1 MALALMSV
9 IISGA
14 LVATWQI
21 ERWTLNASL
30 SHLALNQIIEEI
42 QLSSESTALDFYAV
56 DDFDV
61 HVQADLRALP
71 ATASECQLV
80 ACFSKQRIVH
90 DISSCARSINF
101 QRTWRSNGGATSS
114 IELSSSFI
122 QYEDVIARGG
132 DCVTRAFPSSWG
144 KGQIDVV
151 ATVVAAAQFT
161 TAIDS
166 VGDYAY
172 VVASSSP
179 QVRIYKRT
187 DNNNLALVGVTSGD
201 GRRIN
206 ALDVVRD
213 IPSGRVYAYVMYH
226 SSTSQLGVF
235 DVTDPTAP
243 QLLTTRSLG
252 GANPAG
258 SFPQGWRVLI
268 YGDRLYALTRETMGQ
283 ELHVFSLTNPET
295 PTELV
300 SGRFELSRTVNDLA
314 VMERLVGGVVR
325 RYLILAASSNLKE
338 VSVVDVT
345 SGVPREVSAINLP
358 GNSNALSLHSDGK
371 MVYVGREAVTGG
383 PELYKFL
390 LTDMVAGIYRV
401 IASSEVGSPVGSLRG
416 VGEFLFLSVTKL
428 PSEVQIWSTDVR
440 LWSTTTQNSARLSR
454 YVQPGLV
461 PAALDNGAGSVYV
474 LTQSAIAPE
483 LVIALQPL

>member
-1 MALALMSV
+1 
-9 IISGA
+9 
-14 LVATWQI
+14 
-21 ERWTLNASL
+21 
-30 SHLALNQIIEEI
+30 
-42 QLSSESTALDFYAV
+42 
-56 DDFDV
+56 
-61 HVQADLRALP
+61 
-71 ATASECQLV
+71 
-80 ACFSKQRIVH
+80 
-90 DISSCARSINF
+90 
-101 QRTWRSNGGATSS
+101 
-114 IELSSSFI
+114 
-122 QYEDVIARGG
+122 
-132 DCVTRAFPSSWG
+132 
-144 KGQIDVV
+144 
-151 ATVVAAAQFT
+151 
-161 TAIDS
+161 
-166 VGDYAY
+166 
-172 VVASSSP
+172 
-179 QVRIYKRT
+179 
-187 DNNNLALVGVTSGD
+187 
-201 GRRIN
+201 
-206 ALDVVRD
+206 
-213 IPSGRVYAYVMYH
+213 
-226 SSTSQLGVF
+226 
-235 DVTDPTAP
+235 
-243 QLLTTRSLG
+243 
-252 GANPAG
+252 
-258 SFPQGWRVLI
+258 
-268 YGDRLYALTRETMGQ
+268 
-283 ELHVFSLTNPET
+283 
-295 PTELV
+295 
-300 SGRFELSRTVNDLA
+300 
-314 VMERLVGGVVR
+314 LVGGVVR